1 MSRPIRV
8 RFAPSPTGYLHVGGA
23 RTALYNYLFA
33 KNKGGQFIL
42 RIEDTDLDRSTDESL
57 RMQLNDLKWLGLNW
71 DEGVDFETL
80 ESKGEK
86 GPYRQSERLEIYRE
100 HCDKLLEQGK
110 AYFDFRTDD
119 DLEKIKA
126 QSKEK
131 FARIPRPDDILPL
144 AEARAKVASGVP
156 AAIRF
161 KVDGGKDHVIQDLVR
176 GEVRLPEDMVSDFIL
191 MRSNGMPVYNFCCAI
206 DDALM
211 EISHV
216 FRAEEHLSNTLRQ
229 KMIYDALGFELPEF
243 GHLSLI
249 LGKDKQKLSKRH
261 GATSCHQYKELGYLP
276 DALLNFVALL
286 GWSAGGDEE
295 IFTRQEL
302 IDKFDVSRLHTAG
315 AVFDDEKF
323 KWMNSV
329 HLRALPN
336 TALWDQLKPLLEKEN
351 ITLPESEDFI
361 YKSLDIFKPKMETL
375 HDAVELFRPID
386 SKHFEISEDSEEV
399 LQWETTRPVF
409 EAWKSQLVALNSMFL
424 SADDFSEI
432 QNQVKDKAGVKGKQ
446 LFMPIRVAII
456 GKPHGADLKMLV
468 PLIERESLIKR
479 VDKAL
484 EALK

>member
-1 MSRPIRV
+1 MSQPIRV

-33 KNKGGQFIL
+33 KNQGGTFIL
-42 RIEDTDLDRSTDESL
+42 RIEDTDLDRSTNESL
-57 RMQLNDLKWLGLNW
+57 RMQLDDLKWLGLTW

-80 ESKGEK
+80 ESVGDY
-86 GPYRQSERLEIYRE
+86 GPYRQSERLDIYGKY
-100 HCDKLLEQGK
+100 CDQLLQSGK
-110 AYFDFRTDD
+110 AYFDFRTDAE
-119 DLEKIKA
+119 LEKIK
-126 QSKEK
+126 QDSTEK
-131 FARIPRPDDILPL
+131 FTRIPRPENILSVE
-144 AEARAKVASGVP
+144 EAKKKVAEGTP

-161 KVDGGKDHVIQDLVR
+161 KVEGGRDHVIDDLVR
-176 GEVRLPEDMVSDFIL
+176 GEVRLPEDMVADFIL
-191 MRSNGMPVYNFCCAI
+191 MRSNGMPVYNFCCAV

-229 KMIYDALGFELPEF
+229 KMIYEALGFPLPKF

-249 LGKDKQKLSKRH
+249 LGADKQKLSKRH
-261 GATSCHQYKELGYLP
+261 GATSCNQYRELGYIP

-295 IFTRQEL
+295 IFSREQL
-302 IDKFDVSRLHTAG
+302 IEKFDVSRLHTAG

-336 TALWDQLKPLLEKEN
+336 SQLWSLLKPYFQKEN

-361 YKSLDIFKPKMETL
+361 DKSLGLFKPKMETL
-375 HDAVELFRPID
+375 MDAVELFRPID
-386 SKHFEISEDSEEV
+386 AKFFEITEEAKEI
-399 LQWETTRPVF
+399 LAWEATPTVF
-409 EAWKSQLVALNSMFL
+409 KTWLGQLKSLKSMFL
-424 SADDFSEI
+424 SADEFSEI
-432 QNQVKDKAGVKGKQ
+432 QDKVKDEAGVKGKQ

-456 GKPHGADLKMLV
+456 GKPHGADLKTLV
-468 PLIERESLIKR
+468 PLIERESLVKR
-479 VDKAL
+479 AEKAL
-484 EALK
+484 AEVQ